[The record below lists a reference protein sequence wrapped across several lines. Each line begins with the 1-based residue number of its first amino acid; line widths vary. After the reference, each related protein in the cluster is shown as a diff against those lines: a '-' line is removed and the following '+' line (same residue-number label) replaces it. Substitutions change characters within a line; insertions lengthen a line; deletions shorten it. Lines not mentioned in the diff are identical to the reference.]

1 MKRATKILFVE
12 DDPAMRDVYTE
23 NFPEPEF
30 ASTIA
35 ENGHD
40 ALEHLQQGQC
50 FDIVVTDN
58 YMPQMN
64 GITMLKK
71 IHREFPETKVI
82 LITGYGNWED
92 YVDAYN
98 AGVLRFLDKPVKM
111 GELRKLIKS
120 LVEN

>member
-1 MKRATKILFVE
+1 MKSATKILFVE
-12 DDPAMRDVYTE
+12 DDPEMRAVYQE

-30 ASTIA
+30 ESTIA
-35 ENGHD
+35 SNGHD
-40 ALEHLQQGQC
+40 ALERFHQGEC
-50 FDIVVTDN
+50 FDVVVTDN

-64 GITMLKK
+64 GITMLKTINK
-71 IHREFPETKVI
+71 EFPGTKVI

-111 GELRKLIKS
+111 GELKKLIKN
-120 LVEN
+120 LVES